1 MNKVENEIRKLLHIQ
16 TEQELIQL
24 DMRLGLSQFQQ
35 NEIMKA
41 RGRFIQVQSEY
52 LEQIRDNYECYEQLE
67 AAMRQ
72 PEISRS
78 WMAMLVIGPAVWEA
92 KERLMQERKDV
103 MLWLQGLR
111 QHRMSEI
118 QDFMFTPQE
127 VREFMLG

>member
-1 MNKVENEIRKLLHIQ
+1 
-16 TEQELIQL
+16 
-24 DMRLGLSQFQQ
+24 
-35 NEIMKA
+35 
-41 RGRFIQVQSEY
+41 
-52 LEQIRDNYECYEQLE
+52 
-67 AAMRQ
+67 
-72 PEISRS
+72 
-78 WMAMLVIGPAVWEA
+78 MLVIGPAVCEA